1 MQMVA
6 SNLRFEA
13 GVTRAVGSDM
23 RAEGIDQHLKF
34 SDTLGRY
41 LTSVNAIKRRSIPWL
56 LEYDDLNLKIII
68 AR

>member
-23 RAEGIDQHLKF
+23 RAEGIDQHIKF
-34 SDTLGRY
+34 SDTFGRY
-41 LTSVNAIKRRSIPWL
+41 LTSVNAIKRRSIPFGYSNTTIL
-56 LEYDDLNLKIII
+56 I
-68 AR
+68 